1 MNSPSSRLLT
11 VEELTIR
18 FPLGGRTVTAVDGI
32 SFHIS
37 RGEAL
42 GLVGESGSGKTI
54 TAQAIPRIIPSP
66 GRIDGGRVLLDGTD
80 LTGLSERQL
89 RPVRGRRIGMIFQ
102 EPMSSLNPTM
112 TIGAQV
118 AETLQLHT
126 GLKGSEIRDHARTML
141 ERVRLPDPGSMMTRY
156 PHQLSGGMQQR
167 AMIAMALACD
177 PDLLIADEPTTALD
191 VTVQAEIL
199 DLIDEARRDLDMA
212 VLFITHNI
220 AVVARIADRLAVMQ
234 DGRIV
239 EIGNTAELIAS
250 PRSDY
255 AQNLLNAVPRLGG
268 GPHPRKQP
276 ADISDQPVLAMQ
288 GMSKSY
294 PVADGLFGGA
304 GRKTV
309 LQPTDLEI
317 HRGETLAIVG
327 ASGCGKTTL
336 TRCLTRLIDADSGEV
351 VLNGAVMEADDPRL
365 RQAVQMVFQDPFGSL
380 NPRWSIRAILREP
393 MQIAGQISAARQLLA
408 IDRALEQVGLDP
420 AMADR
425 YPHQFSGGQRQRIAI
440 ARALILNPRLIVAD
454 EPVSALDVSVQAQIL
469 DLLADLQADLGLSIL
484 LISHDIAVVERL
496 ADRIAVMAEGRIVEI
511 GPTRH
516 ILDNPQTPT
525 TRELIAA
532 VPRLPERAA

>member
-1 MNSPSSRLLT
+1 MSNTPSPLLT
-11 VEELTIR
+11 VEGLTVR
-18 FPLGGRTVTAVDGI
+18 FPLGRGSVTAVDGI
-32 SFHIS
+32 SFHIN

-42 GLVGESGSGKTI
+42 GLAGESGSGKTI
-54 TAQAIPRIIPSP
+54 AAQAIPRIIPRP
-66 GRIDGGRVLLDGTD
+66 GRIDGGRVLFDGTD
-80 LTGLSERQL
+80 LTRLSEREL
-89 RPVRGRRIGMIFQ
+89 RPIRGRRIGMIFQ

-126 GLKGSEIRDHARTML
+126 GLKGNEVADHARAML

-167 AMIAMALACD
+167 VMIAMALACG

-199 DLIDEARRDLDMA
+199 DLIDEARRDLGMA

-220 AVVARIADRLAVMQ
+220 AVVARIADRLAIMKN
-234 DGRIV
+234 GRIV
-239 EIGNTAELIAS
+239 ESGITADVIAT
-250 PRSDY
+250 PQSDY
-255 AQNLLNAVPRLGG
+255 ARNLLKAVPRLGA
-268 GPHPRKQP
+268 GPHPQKQP
-276 ADISDQPVLAMQ
+276 ADTSGQPVLSMH
-288 GMSKSY
+288 GMNKSY
-294 PVADGLFGGA
+294 PVVSGLFGGA
-304 GRKTV
+304 GRRTV
-309 LQPTDLEI
+309 LYPTNLQI
-317 HRGETLAIVG
+317 HAGETLAIVG

-336 TRCLTRLIDADSGEV
+336 ARCLTRLIEADSGEIK
-351 VLNGAVMEADDPRL
+351 LNGTVMGPGDPHL

-393 MQIAGQISAARQLLA
+393 MQIAGHLTADQQRQA
-408 IDRALEQVGLDP
+408 VDRALQQVGLDP

-440 ARALILNPRLIVAD
+440 ARALILNPKLIVAD
-454 EPVSALDVSVQAQIL
+454 EPVSALDVSVQARIL
-469 DLLADLQADLGLSIL
+469 DLLAGLQAELGLSVL

-496 ADRIAVMAEGRIVEI
+496 ADRIAVMEDGRIVET
-511 GPTRH
+511 GPTSD
-516 ILDNPQTPT
+516 ILNNPQTPAA
-525 TRELIAA
+525 RNLIAA